1 MKRQSLAT
9 EWQGSRRAPRTL
21 EGNLVKSWPS
31 LSILSVLILQYFGH
45 FWSCSFTKWCKL
57 LCGRSGVTGGSLR
70 CLFHHFHH
78 CRENHESIKTIWRLD
93 ATFIY
98 IYMYCM
104 QVFVTFHIFTCS
116 NECTLC
122 WVQGSFWG
130 LPIVAVHWALC
141 FANSNSKIHFSRGQ
155 EQGGFSRQMGV
166 YRVVSSSIELFE
178 LLQCC
183 IWNELCITLP
193 LTSLRGDC
201 QQRHNHVPYNQRT
214 VGRGVHSNSGPHLRS
229 FVQKVSRICMIYK
242 MKKKV
247 LCASITN
254 ATAAPAWFWGTSYLE
269 RVHGSPS
276 ILLMKC
282 PACSWSSNLRKLTI
296 SNFRSLKFPEAPG
309 VFVMNLSC
317 FAERRPLASASPQF
331 AKLRWLIQQIFS
343 CTEVMLHLERYI
355 TCDYM
360 HNVYGE
366 LNGYGWYGWYGYI
379 MIHLTLDINGH
390 STWQMKVVF
399 SHDSHHF
406 HSHTCKRERERERER
421 WMQREPWR
429 KVIKVILTWR
439 TRAYALKRW

>member
-229 FVQKVSRICMIYK
+229 FCPESEQNLHDLQDEKKSSMCKYHKCDCSSCLILGDFILGKGAWVTVYFADEMSRMQL
-242 MKKKV
+242 V
-247 LCASITN
+247 FQSSETHNLEFSI
-254 ATAAPAWFWGTSYLE
+254 PEIPWS
-269 RVHGSPS
+269 
-276 ILLMKC
+276 
-282 PACSWSSNLRKLTI
+282 SWSVRYELKLLCGKAPFGFRIPTI
-296 SNFRSLKFPEAPG
+296 CQASLVDSTDLQLHRSH
-309 VFVMNLSC
+309 
-317 FAERRPLASASPQF
+317 ASLG
-331 AKLRWLIQQIFS
+331 KVYYMR
-343 CTEVMLHLERYI
+343 LHAQRVWRVEWI
-355 TCDYM
+355 WM
-360 HNVYGE
+360 IWMIWIHND
-366 LNGYGWYGWYGYI
+366 
-379 MIHLTLDINGH
+379 TFD
-390 STWQMKVVF
+390 TWHQW
-399 SHDSHHF
+399 
-406 HSHTCKRERERERER
+406 T
-421 WMQREPWR
+421 
-429 KVIKVILTWR
+429 
-439 TRAYALKRW
+439 